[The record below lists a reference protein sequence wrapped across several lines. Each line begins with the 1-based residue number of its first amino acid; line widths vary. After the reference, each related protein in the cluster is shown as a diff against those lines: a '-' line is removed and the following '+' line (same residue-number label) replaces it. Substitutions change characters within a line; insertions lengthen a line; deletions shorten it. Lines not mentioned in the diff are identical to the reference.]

1 MLVFY
6 IEHQHLQVR
15 VNAYTKLISKQQQI
29 NFFIMAEPTL
39 QQVFGTGATQT
50 ATELIIA
57 KSDLAALGLTAS
69 ATNTAESLTVAVLLK
84 AKEYLNDTNQ
94 ATNGDIQITIEQSA
108 FPQIVSR
115 NSQNYRQIT
124 FNVDLQ
130 TIDTS
135 FSIDP
140 DNY

>member
-1 MLVFY
+1 
-6 IEHQHLQVR
+6 
-15 VNAYTKLISKQQQI
+15 
-29 NFFIMAEPTL
+29 MAEPTL
-39 QQVFGTGATQT
+39 QQVFGANATQT
-50 ATELIIA
+50 LNELVIA
-57 KSDLAALGLTAS
+57 KSDLTGLTAS
-69 ATNTAESLTVAVLLK
+69 ATNTAESLIVAILLK

-94 ATNGDIQITIEQSA
+94 ATNGDIQITVEQSA
-108 FPQIVSR
+108 FPQIISR

-135 FSIDP
+135 FNIDP